1 MYLLFKTLYLGHR
14 GFFCTFI
21 LNTNKIK
28 KGLLLLISII
38 ILSCSKDS
46 TSGSGLFRDNVDKTY
61 FILPTDDP
69 SNPEFVIE
77 FGEKFLFKVYD
88 DDGSCYVWTK
98 EGTFDTDL
106 GDGVNMSVKNE
117 ILLETENTLQVKITT
132 EFTGYASGD
141 YTATNEFGFTYGEI
155 DADGNVLGMMWFYT
169 WVYSDEGIQYNE
181 STNLRQIMTLPAVAQ
196 SSCKENDNAP
206 I

>member
-1 MYLLFKTLYLGHR
+1 M
-14 GFFCTFI
+14 
-21 LNTNKIK
+21 K

-46 TSGSGLFRDNVDKTY
+46 NSGSGLFRDNVDKTY
-61 FILPTDDP
+61 FITPTDDP

-77 FGEKFLFKVYD
+77 FGEKFMLKIYD
-88 DDGSCYVWTK
+88 DDGSCYVYTE
-98 EGTFDTDL
+98 EGDFDTDL

-117 ILLETENTLQVKITT
+117 ILLETENTFQIKIIT

-141 YTATNEFGFTYGEI
+141 YTATDEFGFTYENM
-155 DADGNVLGMMWFYT
+155 DDDGNVIGMNWFYSYI
-169 WVYSDEGIQYNE
+169 YSDEGIQYNE

-196 SSCKENDNAP
+196 SSCTENYNAP
-206 I
+206 R

>member
-1 MYLLFKTLYLGHR
+1 M
-14 GFFCTFI
+14 
-21 LNTNKIK
+21 K

-38 ILSCSKDS
+38 ILSCSKNS
-46 TSGSGLFRDNVDKTY
+46 TSGSGLFRDNLDKTY

-106 GDGVNMSVKNE
+106 GDGVNMSAKNE
-117 ILLETENTLQVKITT
+117 ILFEKETSYQIKITT

-141 YTATNEFGFTYGEI
+141 YSETAEYGFQYGEI
-155 DADGNVLGMMWFYT
+155 DADGNVLGMMFFT
-169 WVYSDEGIQYNE
+169 SFIYSDEGIEYND

-206 I
+206 N

>member
-1 MYLLFKTLYLGHR
+1 M
-14 GFFCTFI
+14 
-21 LNTNKIK
+21 K

-46 TSGSGLFRDNVDKTY
+46 NSGSGLFRDNVDKTY
-61 FILPTDDP
+61 FILSQDDP
-69 SNPEFVIE
+69 NNPEFVIE
-77 FGEKFLFKVYD
+77 FGEKILLKVYD

-117 ILLETENTLQVKITT
+117 ILLETENTYQIRITT
-132 EFTGYASGD
+132 EFTGYSSGD
-141 YTATNEFGFTYGEI
+141 YSETAVYGFTYGEI
-155 DADGNVLGMMWFYT
+155 DADGNVLGMMFIT
-169 WVYSDEGIQYNE
+169 SFIYSDEGIEYTD
-181 STNLRQIMTLPAVAQ
+181 STLLQQIMTLPSVAQ

-206 I
+206 N